1 MPRIAEADRLEFAA
15 RARSLFISGAT
26 VEWFLESAT
35 PGQLEACSSMLA
47 RELESRERSKR
58 ARLLR
63 QARFPVHKTLEG
75 FDWSNVGFPDG
86 WGRDEMLSLGF
97 AAAAEDLVLH
107 GPTGRG
113 KTHVATALGIEAT
126 ARGIPVRFYQTASLV
141 LQLGKAKREGTLDR
155 LMVITL
161 M

>member
-75 FDWSNVGFPDG
+75 FDWSNVGFPDDTVNVFFTN
-86 WGRDEMLSLGF
+86 RANESAPSAQTHFHQSRKRAF
-97 AAAAEDLVLH
+97 AAS
-107 GPTGRG
+107 G
-113 KTHVATALGIEAT
+113 
-126 ARGIPVRFYQTASLV
+126 
-141 LQLGKAKREGTLDR
+141 
-155 LMVITL
+155 
-161 M
+161 